1 VPEEQGVAAAEVA
14 EIRDRMRKMEGDIAS
29 VKALLEQL
37 VAS

>member
-1 VPEEQGVAAAEVA
+1 VSEEQGVLMAEVA
-14 EIRDRMRKMEGDIAS
+14 DIRDRMRRMEGDIAS